1 MTDVLRIAVPL
12 TLWLAGFSAVYGLQ
26 GLVCSSR
33 WPEGGPGPRAVLL
46 AAAAAAV
53 ALQICL
59 LLALRSPR
67 YGSPSP
73 FARRLSVTLAVA
85 AVVAAVWTLVPVA
98 TTSICL

>member
-1 MTDVLRIAVPL
+1 MRDVLRIAVPL
-12 TLWLAGFSAVYGLQ
+12 TLWLAAFSGVYGLE
-26 GLVCSSR
+26 GIVCSGR
-33 WPEGGPGPRAVLL
+33 WSETTSVGRPVLV

-53 ALQICL
+53 ALQTVL
-59 LLALRSPR
+59 VLALRSPG

-85 AVVAAVWTLVPVA
+85 ALVASVWTFIPIA